1 MKKQILAI
9 CLAAASFGALATET
23 TNTEATTSFPTGQ
36 DMVSSTVSTALTHEL
51 WSEYKPTV
59 EFLNKVND
67 LIGEFA
73 NDVHFFY
80 GPYNMI
86 ALNITSASGQSIAAF
101 VDKDAN
107 FFMAGPMIDLETKQP
122 YHEKVIDLVKPVK
135 TDFSAQLE
143 GLPYA
148 AEGNGDQII
157 NIVVDPNCH
166 YCHDTWG
173 EMKKLAQ
180 KYPDTLQVRYYPV
193 GFLGQDSQDKA
204 NRLMGI
210 PAEQRNEAFEGL
222 MADKYHNLG
231 KYEFADA
238 SEKQTELVDFM
249 RKNKFGGVPLVLV
262 EVEGIEQVVP
272 GSPRPAIY
280 EQLNTVLS
288 GLTKTQGQSKSE

>member
-148 AEGNGDQII
+148 AEGNGDQ
-157 NIVVDPNCH
+157 
-166 YCHDTWG
+166 
-173 EMKKLAQ
+173 MKKLAQ